1 MERQFFT
8 EVDDCIVA
16 AYKYVTRTGHKV
28 QHYHEY
34 NKQDKQVTVGL
45 KAGDGQLFVMWM
57 EDHNTSQK
65 RKLARRIGELNI
77 KIDEFCNRQLLPF
90 L

>member
-28 QHYHEY
+28 TAHHEY
-34 NKQDKQVTVGL
+34 NKEDKQVTVGL
-45 KAGDGQLFVMWM
+45 RAADGQLFMMWM

-65 RKLARRIGELNI
+65 RKLARQIKELNI
-77 KIDEFCNRQLLPF
+77 GIDEFCNRQLLPF
-90 L
+90 M